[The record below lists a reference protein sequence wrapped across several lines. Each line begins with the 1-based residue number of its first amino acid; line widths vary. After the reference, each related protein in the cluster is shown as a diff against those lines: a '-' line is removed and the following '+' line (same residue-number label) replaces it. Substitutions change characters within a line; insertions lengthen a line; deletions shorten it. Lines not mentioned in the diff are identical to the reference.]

1 VLFFFQ
7 EESDAMPQQKKH
19 SGAVTTTTLY
29 VKNMVCDRCIR
40 VVREELERLKLD
52 VRSVALGEVV
62 VAGIARELPLKQI
75 SNVLETNGFELIEDR
90 NAKTIEL
97 LKLAV
102 LRLVREG
109 SDIKERKIRQS
120 EYLSKEL
127 GLDYHYLSTL
137 FSSIENITIEQ
148 YIILQRIERAKEL
161 LKYGELTLSEIA
173 YKLGYSSVQHLSNQ
187 FKSVTGF
194 TPSSFKKLT
203 GNVRKPLDRISS

>member
-1 VLFFFQ
+1 
-7 EESDAMPQQKKH
+7 MPELKKR
-19 SGAVTTTTLY
+19 SGAIATTTLY

-40 VVREELERLKLD
+40 VVREELKNLKLD
-52 VRSVALGEVV
+52 VRSVTLGEVV
-62 VAGIARELPLKQI
+62 VGGIARELPMKQI
-75 SNVLETNGFELIEDR
+75 SSVLETNGFELIKDKK
-90 NAKTIEL
+90 AKTIEL

-102 LRLVREG
+102 LRFVRE
-109 SDIKERKIRQS
+109 SDESKKGKIRQS

-137 FSSIENITIEQ
+137 FSSIENITLEQ
-148 YIILQRIERAKEL
+148 YVILQRVERAKEL
-161 LKYGELTLSEIA
+161 LKYGESTLSEIA

-203 GNVRKPLDRISS
+203 GNVRKPIDKISL